1 MDFAF
6 WWNFT
11 QKKKHWWQP
20 TKWVCVGENWR
31 AKKLGK
37 NTNQT
42 RQKKN
47 EANDVDETN
56 GDENVKEKNIDEQDK
71 IGTSQVF
78 CKNNFA
84 TSQFNLP
91 ITQKNETM
99 EAPQN
104 RRFYFEV

>member
-1 MDFAF
+1 LHFGEIP
-6 WWNFT
+6 
-11 QKKKHWWQP
+11 KKKKKNTGDDPQNG
-20 TKWVCVGENWR
+20 VCVGENWR
-31 AKKLGK
+31 ATKLGK

-47 EANDVDETN
+47 KANDVDETN

-84 TSQFNLP
+84 TSQFNWP

-104 RRFYFEV
+104 RRFHFEV